1 MQLTAGYP
9 FWLIKDG
16 LRYHYP
22 KLKADAI
29 VHAVIIGG
37 GISGALNA
45 YYLTKAG
52 IECIL
57 VDRRTIG
64 LGSTCASTSLL
75 QYELDISLNQLIE
88 KVGKNTAIRI
98 YKLCENS
105 IRKIKE
111 LTKDIHY
118 TEYEERGSLFFS
130 THLSEESFMMKE
142 YEARKKA
149 GLDVSILSEQE
160 MKNKY
165 GLVAAYGILSETGAT
180 INAYS
185 LTHKILQHC
194 QHGGLKVFDRTKI
207 TGIDYYSGYMELKTD
222 EGYFIKTR
230 NIVNATGFEVISFLK
245 KDIVDFYCT
254 YAISS
259 ENMQEEEA
267 IWKDRILMWST
278 DDPYIYMRLTEDNRI
293 IVGGRD
299 ERFSNRITRETYLQ
313 KKSKLLQQ
321 DFMKLFP
328 GIKFKNEFTWSG
340 TFGKT
345 KDSLP
350 YIGEYPP
357 GSNTYYAL
365 GFGGNGITF
374 SVIGAEIIKDLIL
387 GQKNED
393 VKLFSFE
400 R

>member
-16 LRYHYP
+16 LLYHYP

-29 VHAVIIGG
+29 AHTVIIGG

-75 QYELDISLNQLIE
+75 QYELDISLSQLIE
-88 KVGKNTAIRI
+88 KVGKNAAIRI

-105 IRKIKE
+105 IRKIKG
-111 LTKDIHY
+111 LAKDIHY

-149 GLDVSILSEQE
+149 GFDVSILSEQE

-165 GLVAAYGILSETGAT
+165 GLFGAYGILSETGAT

-194 QHGGLKVFDRTKI
+194 QDEGLKVFDRTKI
-207 TGIDYYSGYMELKTD
+207 TGVDYYSGYTELKTD

-278 DDPYIYMRLTEDNRI
+278 DDPYIYMRLTKDNRI

-299 ERFSNRITRETYLQ
+299 ERFSNRITREAYLQ
-313 KKSKLLQQ
+313 KKCKLLQQ

-328 GIKFKNEFTWSG
+328 
-340 TFGKT
+340 
-345 KDSLP
+345 
-350 YIGEYPP
+350 
-357 GSNTYYAL
+357 
-365 GFGGNGITF
+365 
-374 SVIGAEIIKDLIL
+374 
-387 GQKNED
+387 
-393 VKLFSFE
+393 
-400 R
+400 